1 MINILRGIEINDK
14 NKLLIIMQ
22 ISQGIYTLRKF
33 GIIHRDLKLENIGI
47 IDKNQI
53 KILILDYLK

>member
-53 KILILDYLK
+53 KII